1 MLIETFTV
9 INVYDKIKKKENLG
23 GIDGESI
30 IVIIF
35 TILWIILWVTTLIVA
50 IRCVK
55 SKRCKN
61 PSASLVLSALSW
73 PMFWLFKITDVLC

>member
-1 MLIETFTV
+1 MLIETFTLV
-9 INVYDKIKKKENLG
+9 NIYNKIKKKENLG
-23 GIDGESI
+23 GLDNESI

-35 TILWIILWVTTLIVA
+35 TFLWIILWLITLIVA

-73 PMFWLFKITDVLC
+73 PMFWLFKITNVLC